1 MAAEPRRN
9 HSDHELP
16 RKVGGYDAFLQIGA
30 GGMARVYLAAQR
42 TPAGQ
47 HQVVVVKV
55 LRREA
60 IEDEHVLALF
70 MDEARIAMRLSHPNV
85 IRTRDVVADPPDY
98 LLAMEFQNGQS
109 LLHVLRRLGRQA
121 VPLDEHVYVLGKVLA
136 GLGYAHELKDDAGR
150 PFGIVHRD
158 VSPSNVL
165 VCYTGEVKL
174 LDFGI
179 AKATG
184 ALAATQDGVVKGKL
198 GYAAPEQ
205 CLGKP
210 ADPRSDIYAVGV
222 MLWEAIAG
230 RRRASGETW
239 HSVLQA
245 RLDDSE
251 PELETVRPDA
261 PPALLRAARRALAH
275 DPEQRYQTAK
285 EFQRDLEEYLASQK
299 ARVGPARI
307 AAMLKP
313 HFDQERAEQHRA
325 IEAYLTSLRSNASGQ
340 RRRVPLPA
348 SLAPAQSAP
357 VEEEDTSKIPVDD
370 ALLMKSRRGS
380 MMPPADSAPS
390 NPSVAPAPSNPT
402 PPSQTSHAPPSSPSA
417 TEAAGPPT
425 SRSVAPSLPYVPPP
439 PGAMRRS
446 LSPPPS
452 SVGPPSSGRATGS
465 GVQYVEAAAEAPRPS
480 VSGTYPLVGE
490 PIVVARQS
498 FAPLEPKKSGGR
510 SVIFAAVGLVAL
522 AAAGALVLRRE
533 PAESKASTSVAGTAV
548 APQATL
554 TGGAPAPAADAN
566 EVKVRIA
573 VDPSN
578 AELRLD
584 GRLLNGNPFVSV
596 VPREATLHELAA
608 SADGYREEKQVVQFM
623 RDVDLSIAL
632 HRAKPGMH
640 VAPARA
646 PIPPA
651 AAAAAMKPQVEA
663 RPSVVEPGMDL
674 QTRPDNRG
682 KHNIDEKDPYSQ

>member
-1 MAAEPRRN
+1 LVAEPRRN
-9 HSDHELP
+9 NSDHELP
-16 RKVGGYDAFLQIGA
+16 RRVGGYDAFLQIGA

-55 LRREA
+55 LRHDA

-98 LLAMEFQNGQS
+98 LLAMDFQNGQS

-136 GLGYAHELKDDAGR
+136 GLRYAHELTDEAGR

-165 VCYTGEVKL
+165 VCYTGEIKL

-210 ADPRSDIYAVGV
+210 ADPRSDVYAVGV

-251 PELETVRPDA
+251 PELEKVRPDA
-261 PPALLRAARRALAH
+261 PPALLRAARKALAH

-285 EFQRDLEEYLASQK
+285 EFQKDLEDYLGSQK
-299 ARVGPARI
+299 AHVGPARI
-307 AAMLKP
+307 SAMLKP
-313 HFDQERAEQHRA
+313 HFEQDRIDQQYA
-325 IEAYLTSLRSNASGQ
+325 IEAYLTQLRSSASGQ
-340 RRRVPLPA
+340 RRRVPLPPPMPT
-348 SLAPAQSAP
+348 APSAQ
-357 VEEEDTSKIPVDD
+357 VEQGEEEDTSRIPVDA
-370 ALLMKSRRGS
+370 ALLRKTRRGS
-380 MMPPADSAPS
+380 MMPPAASEPS
-390 NPSVAPAPSNPT
+390 NPPVAPSSAPPRAHVTASPPPPEAAAPPSVPMPRSVAPAMP
-402 PPSQTSHAPPSSPSA
+402 
-417 TEAAGPPT
+417 
-425 SRSVAPSLPYVPPP
+425 VVPPP
-439 PGAMRRS
+439 PGVMRRS
-446 LSPPPS
+446 LTPPPS
-452 SVGPPSSGRATGS
+452 NPGAPSSGRAS
-465 GVQYVEAAAEAPRPS
+465 APSLVGQLESASRASRPS
-480 VSGTYPLVGE
+480 TSGLYPVVGE
-490 PIVVARQS
+490 AIVVAEPAI
-498 FAPLEPKKSGGR
+498 APPEKGGGGR
-510 SVIFAAVGLVAL
+510 SLVFAVVGLAAL
-522 AAAGALVLRRE
+522 AGAGVLVLQKRAE
-533 PAESKASTSVAGTAV
+533 EAKATTPAVHAAAQPTPTSAPTAATSTG
-548 APQATL
+548 
-554 TGGAPAPAADAN
+554 
-566 EVKVRIA
+566 EVQVRIA
-573 VDPSN
+573 VEPSN

-584 GRLLNGNPFVSV
+584 GRLLTGNPFVSV
-596 VPREATLHELAA
+596 VPREATIHELSA
-608 SADGYREEKQVVQFM
+608 SADGYKEEKQVVQFM
-623 RDVDLSIAL
+623 RDIDLTITL
-632 HRAKPGMH
+632 HRGKAVVR
-640 VAPARA
+640 VAPSHA
-646 PIPPA
+646 PIAPA
-651 AAAAAMKPQVEA
+651 AAAAAMKPAAEA
-663 RPSVVEPGMDL
+663 RPAAPATIEPGMEL
-674 QTRPDNRG
+674 GGRPENRS
-682 KHNIDEKDPYSQ
+682 KHDIDEKDPYSQ